1 MKIGPAIRR
10 LREERGMT
18 PEALAHAVDSD
29 ASNISRLERSRQKPG
44 FDLLAEIAAALG
56 VRLPERFA
64 LTEGKEAEAQEQD
77 PVLKVIVSKYHKLTP
92 SHQVIVGEMIT
103 CLLRLQRKEAE

>member
-1 MKIGPAIRR
+1 
-10 LREERGMT
+10 MT
-18 PEALAHAVDSD
+18 LEALALAVGSD
-29 ASNISRLERSRQKPG
+29 PSNLSRLERGRQKPG
-44 FDLLAEIAAALG
+44 FDLLVEIAAALG
-56 VRLPERFA
+56 VRLSEVFA
-64 LTEGKEAEAQEQD
+64 LAEGEEAEVQEQD